1 MLSPEPLMCR
11 AVRPSHLTMPAWR
24 LRFFSLQTSTTY
36 VTIHLQAT
44 QVQKELPIGSA
55 RSALRASLGAG
66 DQANQSW
73 SIASAFYDSY
83 QARAYTQAQDGLGS
97 TPTDERRLWQRRKK
111 LQSPTQ
117 PGLSLPPPRPPRCCR
132 RNAIFRSRRFSI
144 SDARRPHL
152 KGRQTCTQESSEPGA

>member
-1 MLSPEPLMCR
+1 MGLRSPVSIALAYAEQWDMSPPKKPSPELSRCQTFAYGDACLAVAIPSLCR
-11 AVRPSHLTMPAWR
+11 
-24 LRFFSLQTSTTY
+24 TSATY
-36 VTIHLQAT
+36 VTIHLEAT
-44 QVQKELPIGSA
+44 QIEKELPIGSA

-83 QARAYTQAQDGLGS
+83 QSRAYTQAQDGLGS
-97 TPTDERRLWQRRKK
+97 TPTDERRLWQRRKN

-132 RNAIFRSRRFSI
+132 RNAIFRSRRFY
-144 SDARRPHL
+144 
-152 KGRQTCTQESSEPGA
+152 Q